1 MPVNVDFSR
10 SDDNIITA
18 LDDMYTTTWRL
29 QRKVAIDQILTKNA
43 FWLWLTKGK
52 GKVRHEEGGKFIVIP
67 LKYGRNSTFKM
78 LSLGGT
84 ISLVRDEKLTD
95 AIFNWRYGAVSIVRY
110 WTETLKNR
118 GRAKIID
125 IMDTEIEAAKDEMA
139 LQFEEQ
145 LFGDGSGSGGLD
157 INGLDSMVVDA
168 AVGSRGTFG
177 TINSNTKTWWQNQ
190 ATDMSGEPA
199 SAWLDKRVRTQ
210 LNNCSLG
217 QGAEEPDIMVTTQAV
232 FELVEDNTLEQH
244 YITNKTLG
252 DAQFANIQFKGR
264 PLIWSCQ
271 CGDGLLYT
279 LNTKYI
285 ELIIDPAANF
295 TMTEWK
301 SIPNQ
306 VNDRCAQIAVA
317 LNFICSNRNRQ
328 GVVYNISE

>member
-1 MPVNVDFSR
+1 MKCQD
-10 SDDNIITA
+10 
-18 LDDMYTTTWRL
+18 
-29 QRKVAIDQILTKNA
+29 
-43 FWLWLTKGK
+43 
-52 GKVRHEEGGKFIVIP
+52 VRRFP
-67 LKYGRNSTFKM
+67 RF
-78 LSLGGT
+78 
-84 ISLVRDEKLTD
+84 
-95 AIFNWRYGAVSIVRY
+95 
-110 WTETLKNR
+110 
-118 GRAKIID
+118 
-125 IMDTEIEAAKDEMA
+125 
-139 LQFEEQ
+139 QQ

-177 TINSNTKTWWQNQ
+177 TINSGSKTWWQNQ

-210 LNNCSLG
+210 LNNCALG
-217 QGAEEPDIMVTTQAV
+217 QGDDEPDIMVTTQDV
-232 FELVEDNTLEQH
+232 FELVEDNTLEEH
-244 YITNKTLG
+244 YITNKSLG
-252 DAQFANIQFKGR
+252 DAQFKNIQFKGR
-264 PLIWSCQ
+264 PLVWSSQ
-271 CGDGLLYT
+271 CGEGLLYT

-328 GVVYNISE
+328 GVIYNISE

>member
-1 MPVNVDFSR
+1 MTDYTR
-10 SDDNIITA
+10 SGDNIITA
-18 LDDMYTTTWRL
+18 LDDMYTTTWHL

-43 FWLWLTKGK
+43 FWMWLTKGK
-52 GKVRHEEGGKFIVIP
+52 GHVRHEEGGKFIVVP

-78 LSLGGT
+78 MSLGGT

-95 AIFNWRYGAVSIVRY
+95 AIFDWKYGAVSVVRY

-118 GRAKIID
+118 GKSKIID
-125 IMDTEIEAAKDEMA
+125 IMNTELEAAKDEMA
-139 LQFEEQ
+139 MQFEEQ
-145 LFGDGSGSGGLD
+145 LFGDGTGEGGLN
-157 INGLDSMVVDA
+157 IEGLDNMVVSNA
-168 AVGSRGTFG
+168 TGSRGTFG
-177 TINSNTKTWWQNQ
+177 TINSATKTWWENQ
-190 ATDMSGEPA
+190 SYDMSGEPA

-217 QGAEEPDIMVTTQAV
+217 QGQEEPDIMVTTQDV
-232 FELVEDNTLEQH
+232 YEMVEDNTLEQH

-252 DAQFANIQFKGR
+252 DAQFTNIQFKGR
-264 PLIWSCQ
+264 PLIWSAS
-271 CGDGLLYT
+271 CGAKKLYT

-295 TMTEWK
+295 SMTDWK

-317 LNFICSNRNRQ
+317 LNFICTNRNRQ
-328 GVVYNISE
+328 GVIYDIDA